1 MSPAEAAVVK
11 SALKVVVD
19 QELPA
24 LISAEEAR
32 LPAAYQPLVGA
43 VVSALFPKLQALLDA
58 KIDAIGGAA
67 PAAAVASS

>member
-32 LPAAYQPLVGA
+32 LPPPINPSLVRWCRRSSRNCKPSSTRKSTQSAARLP
-43 VVSALFPKLQALLDA
+43 P
-58 KIDAIGGAA
+58 
-67 PAAAVASS
+67 PR